1 MNINNNITNV
11 IQNLPTTCK
20 LVVVSKTQPVENIA
34 EAYQSGQRIFG
45 ENRVQELV
53 PKHESLPK
61 DIEWHMIGHLQSNK
75 VKFIAPFVSL
85 IQSVDTFKLL
95 QEINTQG
102 KKTGRI
108 IPCLLQIFIADEE
121 TKYGFSEA
129 EIRTLLDNG
138 QLAALDHIQVKGLM
152 GMATFTEDK
161 EKVRKEFRG
170 LRRLF
175 ESFRKETLPSN
186 ISMEELSMGM
196 SGDYALAIEEG
207 STMIRIGTAI
217 FGERITNNH
226 A

>member
-1 MNINNNITNV
+1 MNINNNITNLL
-11 IQNLPTTCK
+11 QNLPTTCK
-20 LVVVSKTQPVENIA
+20 LVVVSKTQPVENVL
-34 EAYQSGQRIFG
+34 EAYRSGQRIFG

-53 PKHESLPK
+53 PKHEALPK
-61 DIEWHMIGHLQSNK
+61 DIQWHMIGHLQGNK
-75 VKFIAPFVSL
+75 VKYIAPFVSL

-102 KKTGRI
+102 KKNGRA

-129 EIRTLLDNG
+129 EVRTLLESG
-138 QLAALDHIQVKGLM
+138 QLAELGHIRVKGLM

-161 EKVRKEFRG
+161 EKVRQEFRG
-170 LRRLF
+170 LRQFF
-175 ESFRKETLPSN
+175 ESLGKETLPSN

-196 SGDYALAIEEG
+196 SGDYATAIEEG

-217 FGERITNNH
+217 FGVRITNNH

>member
-217 FGERITNNH
+217 FRERITNNH

>member
-1 MNINNNITNV
+1 
-11 IQNLPTTCK
+11 
-20 LVVVSKTQPVENIA
+20 
-34 EAYQSGQRIFG
+34 
-45 ENRVQELV
+45 
-53 PKHESLPK
+53 
-61 DIEWHMIGHLQSNK
+61 MIGHLQSNK

>member
-170 LRRLF
+170 LRLLF

>member
-11 IQNLPTTCK
+11 LQNLPTTCK
-20 LVVVSKTQPVENIA
+20 LVVVSKTQPVENIL
-34 EAYQSGQRIFG
+34 EAYRSGQRIFG

-53 PKHESLPK
+53 PKHEALPK
-61 DIEWHMIGHLQSNK
+61 DIQWHMIGHLQGNK
-75 VKFIAPFVSL
+75 VKYIAPFVSL

-95 QEINTQG
+95 QEINAQG
-102 KKTGRI
+102 KKNGRA

-129 EIRTLLDNG
+129 EVRTLLESG
-138 QLAALDHIQVKGLM
+138 QLAELGHIRVKGLM
-152 GMATFTEDK
+152 GMATFTEDQ
-161 EKVRKEFRG
+161 EKVRQEFRG
-170 LRRLF
+170 LRQFF
-175 ESFRKETLPSN
+175 ESLGKEALPSN

-196 SGDYALAIEEG
+196 SGDYAIAIEEG

-217 FGERITNNH
+217 FGVRITNNH